1 MKTVFTFF
9 FLLIGNFLFGQ
20 EIPEILNGFDHQ
32 VEYLT
37 TNDGVDFTAYLVDY
51 QHEGFDDFLQL
62 VKDNTAFVEEEL
74 DKGSGRL
81 EEWVIFETRVDQ
93 DYEYLISTTAQNKKV
108 VLFWEL

>member
-1 MKTVFTFF
+1 MKNLIITIAIFLGSQVFA
-9 FLLIGNFLFGQ
+9 Q
-20 EIPEILNGFDHQ
+20 QVPEILTGFDHQ

-51 QHEGFDDFLQL
+51 QHEGFEDFLQL

-81 EEWVIFETRVDQ
+81 QEWIIFETRVDQ
-93 DYEYLISTTAQNKKV
+93 DYEYLISTTAQNKRA